1 MKKLLK
7 LKEAILLRSV
17 NQRWLSRE
25 TGIPEAH
32 ISMAIHGRYN
42 LDPVQK
48 AAIARA
54 LSCDEMKLF
63 EPTAI
68 LSTTAKADNLVE
80 SRHPGESRGP
90 EPYCGGEKC

>member
-63 EPTAI
+63 EPTA
-68 LSTTAKADNLVE
+68 
-80 SRHPGESRGP
+80 
-90 EPYCGGEKC
+90 